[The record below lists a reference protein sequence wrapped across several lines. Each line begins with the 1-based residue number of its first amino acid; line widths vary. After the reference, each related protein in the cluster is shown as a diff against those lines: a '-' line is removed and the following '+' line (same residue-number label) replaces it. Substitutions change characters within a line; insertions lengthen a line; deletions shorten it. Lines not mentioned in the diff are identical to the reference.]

1 MKRRSTTSGSVILK
15 ITAVSALAGTA
26 VFFSFSSFLAF
37 IFFLADTPYH
47 IYRLAS
53 ELTLAAGSFAA
64 GGTGGFCRRKNGIVT
79 GMLCSLLVFI
89 PALILFIAFTGKPSV
104 PVFTL
109 TLAVSSVSGLAGG
122 VYGVNRHI
130 SGRPFVYNGNDENI

>member
-26 VFFSFSSFLAF
+26 VFFSLTAFLAF

-53 ELTLAAGSFAA
+53 ELTVAAGSFAA

-130 SGRPFVYNGNDENI
+130 SGRPLVYNGNDENI

>member
-15 ITAVSALAGTA
+15 IAAVSALAGTA
-26 VFFSFSSFLAF
+26 VFFSLTAFFAF

-53 ELTLAAGSFAA
+53 ELTVAAGSFAA

-79 GMLCSLLVFI
+79 GMLCS
-89 PALILFIAFTGKPSV
+89 
-104 PVFTL
+104 
-109 TLAVSSVSGLAGG
+109 
-122 VYGVNRHI
+122 
-130 SGRPFVYNGNDENI
+130 